1 MYKVIID
8 DNAEDYYNLTLVSID
23 KKSYL
28 NIYIS
33 QIDGNIKVLISK
45 SNDGFYFKSPCN
57 EANELT
63 VNPMD
68 NLEKTYEYVKNYFLS
83 KGYELV
89 ID

>member
-1 MYKVIID
+1 M
-8 DNAEDYYNLTLVSID
+8 
-23 KKSYL
+23 KSRPNVKSL
-28 NIYIS
+28 F
-33 QIDGNIKVLISK
+33 KVLISK

>member
-1 MYKVIID
+1 MYKVIIN
-8 DNAEDYYNLTLVSID
+8 DNAKNYYNLTLISID

-33 QIDGNIKVLISK
+33 EIDGNIKVLISK

-68 NLEKTYEYVKNYFLS
+68 NLEKTYEYVKEYFLS

-89 ID
+89 IN